1 MTLAARD
8 NSAPTLPS
16 PASGGGLGRGPSRFA
31 IPLRFALRDLRG
43 GLRGFYVFIACIALG
58 VMAIAGVNSFASSL
72 GDGLARE
79 GRTILGGDL
88 SFTLIQREADA
99 AERAFLDR
107 AGRVSAAATM
117 RAMART
123 GDGRTA
129 LVEIK
134 AVDAAYPLFGAARL
148 DPAMPLADALAA
160 RDGVFGAAADPLLL
174 ARLDL
179 KPGARIT
186 IGAATIEI
194 RAALTSE
201 PDRLSAGGFGLGPRL
216 MISPDALRATG
227 LLQPGTQVRWHY
239 RLRLADNDASD
250 AAVQRVIDA
259 ASAQVPDAGWEVR
272 SRSNA
277 SPGLER
283 NIERFTQ
290 YLTLVGL
297 TALLVGG
304 VGVANAI
311 RGHLDRKRD
320 AIATMKTL
328 GATGGSV
335 FTVYLTQAMALA
347 FIGAIPGLI
356 LGAALPFLIAWGFGS
371 ILPLPLAPTLHP
383 DDLAL
388 ALLYGLLTALAF
400 AIWPLGR
407 AHDVS
412 VSALFRDEVAP
423 ERHWP
428 RTIYVVLTVV
438 AVATLA
444 VLAVKLAYDQR
455 IAAIFVVAA
464 AGVFVSLRLVA
475 SLVMAVA
482 RRVPR
487 PRSTV
492 LRLAI
497 ANIHRPG
504 ALTSSVVLSLGL
516 GLALLV
522 TVIEVDGNLRRQF
535 IAALPEQAP
544 SFFFLDIQSADAE
557 RFDAFI
563 RQHAPGATLER
574 VPMLR
579 GRIVS
584 ANGVRAEDIRV
595 PASQNWVLQS
605 DRGITYSDTI
615 PAGSRVVQGA
625 WWPADYSGPPL
636 VSFESRVAGALG
648 LKLGDPIVVNVL
660 GRNIEARVAN
670 LRTLDWQSLGINF
683 AMVFAPASLRG
694 APHTFIATLS
704 YPGGSTVA
712 QETALAEG
720 RRRHVPGRSPT
731 VRVREAIDSVGG
743 VVTNLVAALRGAS
756 ALTLLIAVLV
766 LGGALAAGHR
776 HRVYDAVVLKTVG
789 ATRGKL
795 LAAYALEYLML
806 GVATAVFGVAA
817 GTAAAAFVIRQV
829 MNLPFTWLP
838 GPDLAAAA
846 GAIVVTVALGLIG
859 TFHAL
864 GQKPAPVLRSL

>member
-1 MTLAARD
+1 MTLASRAV
-8 NSAPTLPS
+8 T
-16 PASGGGLGRGPSRFA
+16 PSRLS
-31 IPLRFALRDLRG
+31 IPLRFAIRDLRG

-88 SFTLIQREADA
+88 AFTLIHREADA
-99 AERAFLDR
+99 AERTFLER
-107 AGRVSAAATM
+107 SGRVSVAATM

-123 GDGRTA
+123 PDGRTA
-129 LVEIK
+129 LVEVK
-134 AVDAAYPLFGAARL
+134 AVDGTYPLFGAARL
-148 DPAMPLADALAA
+148 DPALPLADALAT

-174 ARLDL
+174 ARLEL
-179 KPGARIT
+179 KPGAHIT
-186 IGAATIEI
+186 VGAATIEI
-194 RAALTSE
+194 RAALSSE

-216 MISPDALRATG
+216 MISPEALRATG
-227 LLQPGTQVRWHY
+227 LLQPGSQVRWHY
-239 RLRLADNDASD
+239 RLRLPPNDASD
-250 AAVQRVIDA
+250 AAVERTIA
-259 ASAQVPDAGWEVR
+259 AATAQVPDAGWEVR

-277 SPGLER
+277 SPALER

-320 AIATMKTL
+320 TIATMKSL
-328 GATGGSV
+328 GATGGEV
-335 FTVYLTQAMALA
+335 FVIYLTQAMTLAL
-347 FIGAIPGLI
+347 IGAIPGLI
-356 LGAALPFLIAWGFGS
+356 LGAALPFLVAWGFGS
-371 ILPLPLAPTLHP
+371 ILPLPLAPTLHLE
-383 DDLAL
+383 DLAL

-423 ERHWP
+423 ERRWP
-428 RTIYVVLTVV
+428 RRIYIALTIAAV
-438 AVATLA
+438 AVLAT
-444 VLAVKLAYDQR
+444 LAVKLAYDQR
-455 IAAIFVVAA
+455 VAAIFVAAA
-464 AGVFVSLRLVA
+464 AGVFVALRLVA

-482 RRVPR
+482 KRAPR
-487 PRSTV
+487 PRSTA

-504 ALTSSVVLSLGL
+504 ALTASVVMSLGL

-615 PAGSRVVQGA
+615 PAGSRVTEGA
-625 WWPADYSGPPL
+625 WWTPDYSGPPL
-636 VSFESRVAGALG
+636 VSFERRVASALG
-648 LKLGDPIVVNVL
+648 LSIGDAIVVNVL
-660 GRNIEARVAN
+660 GRNIEGRVAN

-694 APHTFIATLS
+694 APHTFIATLT

-712 QETALAEG
+712 AETELLKAAADTF
-720 RRRHVPGRSPT
+720 PSITT
-731 VRVREAIDSVGG
+731 VRVREAINSVGG
-743 VVTNLVAALRGAS
+743 IVTNLVAALRGAS

-817 GTAAAAFVIRQV
+817 GTAAAAFVVRQV

-846 GAIVVTVALGLIG
+846 LAVGVTVVLGLIG

>member
-1 MTLAARD
+1 MTLA
-8 NSAPTLPS
+8 S
-16 PASGGGLGRGPSRFA
+16 PNIASSRLS

-72 GDGLARE
+72 ADGIARE
-79 GRTILGGDL
+79 GRTILGGDVA
-88 SFTLIQREADA
+88 FTLIHREADA

-107 AGRVSAAATM
+107 SGIVSAAGTM

-123 GDGRTA
+123 LSESKDARERADGGGTA

-134 AVDAAYPLFGAARL
+134 AVDGAYPLFGTVRL
-148 DPAMPLADALAA
+148 DPALSLADALVP
-160 RDGVFGAAADPLLL
+160 RDGVYGAAADPLLL
-174 ARLDL
+174 ARLGL
-179 KPGARIT
+179 TLPARIT

-194 RAALTSE
+194 RAALASE

-216 MISPDALRATG
+216 LIGADALHATG
-227 LLQPGTQVRWHY
+227 LIQPGSQVRWHY
-239 RLRLADNDASD
+239 RVRLAANDAGDS
-250 AAVQRVIDA
+250 AVQRVTA
-259 ASAQVPDAGWEVR
+259 AATAQVPDAGWEVR

-277 SPGLER
+277 SPALER

-297 TALLVGG
+297 TALLIGG

-311 RGHLDRKRD
+311 RGLLDRKRD
-320 AIATMKTL
+320 VIATMKAL
-328 GATGGSV
+328 GASGRDV
-335 FTVYLTQAMALA
+335 FTIYLTQAMTLAL
-347 FIGAIPGLI
+347 IGAIPGLM
-356 LGAALPFLIAWGFGS
+356 LGAALPFLIAHLFGAM
-371 ILPLPLAPTLHP
+371 LPLPLAPRLHF

-407 AHDVS
+407 VHDVS

-423 ERHWP
+423 ERRWP
-428 RTIYVVLTVV
+428 RFIYVALTVLAV
-438 AVATLA
+438 AVLA
-444 VLAVKLAYDQR
+444 ALAVKLAYDQR
-455 IAAIFVVAA
+455 IAAIFVIAA

-492 LRLAI
+492 LRLAV

-504 ALTSSVVLSLGL
+504 ALTTSVVLSLGL

-535 IAALPEQAP
+535 IAALPAQAP
-544 SFFFLDIQSADAE
+544 AFFFLDIQSADAA
-557 RFDAFI
+557 RFDEFI
-563 RQHAPGATLER
+563 KTHAPGATLER

-584 ANGVRAEDIRV
+584 AKGVRAEDIRV

-615 PAGSRVVQGA
+615 PAGSRVTEGE
-625 WWPADYSGPPL
+625 WWKPDYAGPPL
-636 VSFESRVAGALG
+636 VSFERRVASALG
-648 LKLGDPIVVNVL
+648 LAVGDPVVVNVL

-670 LRTLDWQSLGINF
+670 TRTLDWQSLGINF

-694 APHTFIATLS
+694 APHTYIATLT
-704 YPGGSTVA
+704 YPAGSTAAAEVA
-712 QETALAEG
+712 LLKAAADAFPAIT
-720 RRRHVPGRSPT
+720 T

-743 VVTNLVAALRGAS
+743 VVTSLVSALRGAS

-776 HRVYDAVVLKTVG
+776 HRVYDAVVLKTLG
-789 ATRGKL
+789 ATRGTL
-795 LAAYALEYLML
+795 LAAYVLEYLMIGL
-806 GVATAVFGVAA
+806 AAAVVGVAS
-817 GTAAAAFVIRQV
+817 GTVAAAFVVARV
-829 MNLPFTWLP
+829 MNLPFIWLP

-846 GAIVVTVALGLIG
+846 GAVAVTVALGLIG

>member
-1 MTLAARD
+1 MTIT
-8 NSAPTLPS
+8 APPVT
-16 PASGGGLGRGPSRFA
+16 PSRIS

-88 SFTLIQREADA
+88 AFSLIHREANA
-99 AERAFLDR
+99 SERAFLDR
-107 AGRVSAAATM
+107 AGTVSAAATM

-123 GDGRTA
+123 ASGGTA

-134 AVDAAYPLFGAARL
+134 AVDRDYPLFGTARL
-148 DPAMPLADALAA
+148 DPAGSLYDILAV
-160 RDGVFGAAADPLLL
+160 RDDVYGAAVDPLLL
-174 ARLDL
+174 ARLNL
-179 KPGARIT
+179 KLGARIT
-186 IGAATIEI
+186 VGAATIELRTI
-194 RAALTSE
+194 LQSE
-201 PDRLSAGGFGLGPRL
+201 PDRLSAGGFALGPRL
-216 MISPDALRATG
+216 LLSTDALRATR

-239 RLRLADNDASD
+239 RVRLPDNNASD
-250 AAVQRVIDA
+250 AAVERTIA
-259 ASAQVPDAGWEVR
+259 AATAQVPDAGWEVR
-272 SRSNA
+272 SRNNA
-277 SPGLER
+277 SPALER

-297 TALLVGG
+297 TALLIGG

-320 AIATMKTL
+320 SIATMKSL
-328 GATGGSV
+328 GATGGGV
-335 FTVYLTQAMALA
+335 FAIYLTQAMVMA
-347 FIGAIPGLI
+347 FIGAIPGLA

-371 ILPLPLAPTLHP
+371 ILPLPIAPMVHLE
-383 DDLAL
+383 DLAL

-407 AHDVS
+407 VHDVS

-423 ERHWP
+423 ERRWP
-428 RTIYVVLTVV
+428 RPVYIALTVA
-438 AVATLA
+438 AVTLLA
-444 VLAVKLAYDQR
+444 ILAVKLAYDQR
-455 IAAIFVVAA
+455 IAAIFVAAA
-464 AGVFVSLRLVA
+464 AGVFLSLRLVA
-475 SLVMAVA
+475 SLVMTLAKRA
-482 RRVPR
+482 PR
-487 PRSTV
+487 PRSTA
-492 LRLAI
+492 LRLAL

-504 ALTSSVVLSLGL
+504 ALTTSIVMSLGL

-535 IAALPEQAP
+535 IAALPERAP
-544 SFFFLDIQSADAE
+544 SFFFVDIQSADGA

-563 RQHAPGATLER
+563 QKRAAGATLER

-584 ANGVRAEDIRV
+584 ANGVRAEDLRV

-605 DRGITYSDTI
+605 DRGITYADTV
-615 PAGSRVVQGA
+615 PAGSRVSEGA
-625 WWPADYSGPPL
+625 WWPPDYSGPPL
-636 VSFESRVAGALG
+636 VSFERRVANALG
-648 LKLGDPIVVNVL
+648 LTVGDPVVVNVL

-670 LRTLDWQSLGINF
+670 LRALEWQSLGINF
-683 AMVFAPASLRG
+683 AMVFSPASLRG

-704 YPGGSTVA
+704 DPNGSSVA
-712 QETALAEG
+712 QETALLKA
-720 RRRHVPGRSPT
+720 VADAFPTVTT
-731 VRVREAIDSVGG
+731 VRVREAVDTVGG
-743 VVTNLVAALRGAS
+743 LITSLVAALRGAS
-756 ALTLLIAVLV
+756 ALTLVIAVLV

-789 ATRGKL
+789 ATRGRL
-795 LAAYALEYLML
+795 LAAYALEYLIL

-829 MNLPFTWLP
+829 MNLSFTWLP
-838 GPDLAAAA
+838 GPDLIAA
-846 GAIVVTVALGLIG
+846 GVAVAVTVALGLVG

>member
-1 MTLAARD
+1 MTLAA
-8 NSAPTLPS
+8 PTVPS
-16 PASGGGLGRGPSRFA
+16 SRLS

-58 VMAIAGVNSFASSL
+58 VMAIAGVNSFASGL

-88 SFTLIQREADA
+88 AFTLIQREAEP

-123 GDGRTA
+123 TDGGAA
-129 LVEIK
+129 LVEMK
-134 AVDAAYPLFGAARL
+134 AVDVPYPLFGTLRL
-148 DPAMPLADALAA
+148 NPPLPLAEALAT

-174 ARLDL
+174 ARLNL
-179 KPGARIT
+179 KLGARIT
-186 IGAATIEI
+186 IGDATIEI
-194 RAALTSE
+194 RATIASE

-216 MISPDALRATG
+216 LVGQDALRATG
-227 LLQPGTQVRWHY
+227 LLQPGAQVRWHY
-239 RLRLADNDASD
+239 RVRLPAGDASD
-250 AAVQRVIDA
+250 AAVQRAITVA
-259 ASAQVPDAGWEVR
+259 TAQVPGAGWEVR
-272 SRSNA
+272 SRNNA
-277 SPGLER
+277 APALER

-320 AIATMKTL
+320 TIATMKSL
-328 GATGGSV
+328 GAPGGGV
-335 FTVYLTQAMALA
+335 FAIYLTQAMTMAL
-347 FIGAIPGLI
+347 IGAIPGLV

-371 ILPLPLAPTLHP
+371 ILPLPLAPALHP
-383 DDLAL
+383 QDLAL

-407 AHDVS
+407 VHDVS

-423 ERHWP
+423 ERRWP
-428 RTIYVVLTVV
+428 RPIYIALTIA
-438 AVATLA
+438 AVALLA
-444 VLAVKLAYDQR
+444 TLAVKLAYDQR
-455 IAAIFVVAA
+455 IATIFVVAA
-464 AGVFVSLRLVA
+464 AAVFLSLRLVA
-475 SLVMAVA
+475 SGLMALA
-482 RRVPR
+482 KRMPR
-487 PRSTV
+487 PRSTA

-504 ALTSSVVLSLGL
+504 ALTPSVVMSLGL
-516 GLALLV
+516 GLALLI

-535 IAALPEQAP
+535 LAALPERAP

-584 ANGVRAEDIRV
+584 ANGVRAADIRV

-605 DRGITYSDTI
+605 DRGITYSDII
-615 PAGSRVVQGA
+615 PLGSRVSEGA
-625 WWPADYSGPPL
+625 WWPPDYAGPPL
-636 VSFESRVAGALG
+636 VSFERRVASALG
-648 LKLGDPIVVNVL
+648 LTIGDPVEVNVL
-660 GRNIEARVAN
+660 GRTIEARVAN
-670 LRTLDWQSLGINF
+670 VRTLDWQSLGINF

-694 APHTFIATLS
+694 APHTFIATLT

-712 QETALAEG
+712 AETELLKAAADTFPS
-720 RRRHVPGRSPT
+720 VTT
-731 VRVREAIDSVGG
+731 VRVREAVDSVGG
-743 VVTNLVAALRGAS
+743 LITNLVAALRGAS

-789 ATRGKL
+789 ATRGRL

-806 GVATAVFGVAA
+806 GIATAVFGVAA

-829 MNLPFTWLP
+829 MNLPFAWLP
-838 GPDLAAAA
+838 GPDLAAAGIA
-846 GAIVVTVALGLIG
+846 VTVTVALGLVG

>member
-1 MTLAARD
+1 
-8 NSAPTLPS
+8 
-16 PASGGGLGRGPSRFA
+16 
-31 IPLRFALRDLRG
+31 
-43 GLRGFYVFIACIALG
+43 
-58 VMAIAGVNSFASSL
+58 
-72 GDGLARE
+72 
-79 GRTILGGDL
+79 
-88 SFTLIQREADA
+88 
-99 AERAFLDR
+99 
-107 AGRVSAAATM
+107 M

-123 GDGRTA
+123 ADGRTA
-129 LVEIK
+129 LVEVK
-134 AVDAAYPLFGAARL
+134 AVDGAYPLFGAAQL
-148 DPAMPLADALAA
+148 DPAMPLADTLAM
-160 RDGVFGAAADPLLL
+160 RDGAFGAAADPLLL
-174 ARLDL
+174 ARLEL

-186 IGAATIEI
+186 VGAATIEI
-194 RAALTSE
+194 RAALSSE

-216 MISPDALRATG
+216 MISPEALRATG
-227 LLQPGTQVRWHY
+227 LLQPGSQVRWHY
-239 RLRLADNDASD
+239 RLRLPPSDASD
-250 AAVQRVIDA
+250 AAVERTIA
-259 ASAQVPDAGWEVR
+259 AATAQVPDAGWEVR

-277 SPGLER
+277 SPALER

-320 AIATMKTL
+320 TIATMKSL
-328 GATGGSV
+328 GATGGEV
-335 FTVYLTQAMALA
+335 FVIYLTQAMTLAL
-347 FIGAIPGLI
+347 IGAIPGLI
-356 LGAALPFLIAWGFGS
+356 LGAALPFLVAWGFGS
-371 ILPLPLAPTLHP
+371 ILPLPLAPTLHLE
-383 DDLAL
+383 DLAL

-423 ERHWP
+423 ERRWP
-428 RTIYVVLTVV
+428 RRIYIALTIAAV
-438 AVATLA
+438 AVLAT
-444 VLAVKLAYDQR
+444 LAVKLAYDQR
-455 IAAIFVVAA
+455 VAAIFVAAA
-464 AGVFVSLRLVA
+464 AGVFVALRLVA

-482 RRVPR
+482 KRAPR
-487 PRSTV
+487 PRSTA

-504 ALTSSVVLSLGL
+504 ALTASVVMSLGL

-563 RQHAPGATLER
+563 RQHAPGAALER

-615 PAGSRVVQGA
+615 PAGSRVTEGA
-625 WWPADYSGPPL
+625 WWTPDYSGPPL
-636 VSFESRVAGALG
+636 VSFERRVASALG
-648 LKLGDPIVVNVL
+648 LSIGDAIVVNVL

-694 APHTFIATLS
+694 APHTFIATLT
-704 YPGGSTVA
+704 YPGGSTIA
-712 QETALAEG
+712 AETELLKAAADTFPS
-720 RRRHVPGRSPT
+720 VTT

-743 VVTNLVAALRGAS
+743 IVTNLVAALRGAS
-756 ALTLLIAVLV
+756 ALTLLIAMLV

-806 GVATAVFGVAA
+806 GIATAVFGVAA
-817 GTAAAAFVIRQV
+817 GTAAAAFVVRQV

-846 GAIVVTVALGLIG
+846 LAVGVTVVLGLIG

>member
-1 MTLAARD
+1 MTIA
-8 NSAPTLPS
+8 APTATS
-16 PASGGGLGRGPSRFA
+16 SRLA
-31 IPLRFALRDLRG
+31 VPLRFALRDVRG

-88 SFTLIQREADA
+88 AFTLIHREANA
-99 AERAFLDR
+99 PERAFLER
-107 AGRVSAAATM
+107 AGSMSTAATM

-123 GDGRTA
+123 ANGGTA

-134 AVDAAYPLFGAARL
+134 AVDRAYPLFGAAQL
-148 DPAMPLADALAA
+148 DPAEPLYDVLAVRDDA
-160 RDGVFGAAADPLLL
+160 FGAAADPLLL
-174 ARLDL
+174 ARLNL
-179 KPGARIT
+179 KLGARIT
-186 IGAATIEI
+186 VGAATIEL
-194 RAALTSE
+194 RAVLQSE

-216 MISPDALRATG
+216 LISADALRATR

-239 RLRLADNDASD
+239 RVRLPANDTSD
-250 AAVQRVIDA
+250 AAVERTIA
-259 ASAQVPDAGWEVR
+259 AATAQVPDAGWEVR

-277 SPGLER
+277 SPALER

-297 TALLVGG
+297 TALLIGG

-311 RGHLDRKRD
+311 RGHLDRKRET
-320 AIATMKTL
+320 IATMKSL
-328 GATGGSV
+328 GATGGGV
-335 FTVYLTQAMALA
+335 FAIYLTQAMVMAL
-347 FIGAIPGLI
+347 IGAIPGLA

-371 ILPLPLAPTLHP
+371 ILPLPIAPMVHL

-407 AHDVS
+407 VHDVS

-423 ERHWP
+423 ERRWP
-428 RTIYVVLTVV
+428 RLVYIVLTVA
-438 AVATLA
+438 AVVSLAT
-444 VLAVKLAYDQR
+444 LAVKLAYDQR
-455 IAAIFVVAA
+455 IASIFVAAA
-464 AGVFVSLRLVA
+464 AGVFLSLRLVA
-475 SLVMAVA
+475 SLVMTLAKHA
-482 RRVPR
+482 PR
-487 PRSTV
+487 PRSTA
-492 LRLAI
+492 LRLAL

-504 ALTSSVVLSLGL
+504 ALTASVVMSLGL

-544 SFFFLDIQSADAE
+544 SFFFVDIQSADAE

-563 RQHAPGATLER
+563 RQRAPGATLER

-584 ANGVRAEDIRV
+584 VKGVRAEDLRV

-605 DRGITYSDTI
+605 DRGITYSDTV
-615 PAGSRVVQGA
+615 PVGSRVSDGA
-625 WWPADYSGPPL
+625 WWPPDYSGPPL
-636 VSFESRVAGALG
+636 VSFEHRVANALG
-648 LKLGDPIVVNVL
+648 LTIGDPVVVNVL

-670 LRTLDWQSLGINF
+670 LRTLEWQSLGINF

-704 YPGGSTVA
+704 YPNGSTAAAETELLKAVA
-712 QETALAEG
+712 DAFPT
-720 RRRHVPGRSPT
+720 VTT
-731 VRVREAIDSVGG
+731 VRVREAVDAVGG
-743 VVTNLVAALRGAS
+743 LITSLVAALRGAS
-756 ALTLLIAVLV
+756 ALTLVMAVLV

-789 ATRGKL
+789 ATRGRL

-806 GVATAVFGVAA
+806 GIATAVFGVAA
-817 GTAAAAFVIRQV
+817 GTAAAAFVIRQL
-829 MNLPFTWLP
+829 MNLSFTWLP
-838 GPDLAAAA
+838 GPDLAAAGVA
-846 GAIVVTVALGLIG
+846 VAVTVALGLLG

>member
-1 MTLAARD
+1 MTIT
-8 NSAPTLPS
+8 AP
-16 PASGGGLGRGPSRFA
+16 PATPSRLS

-88 SFTLIQREADA
+88 AFTLIHREAGA
-99 AERAFLDR
+99 AERAVLER
-107 AGRVSAAATM
+107 AGRVSTAATM

-123 GDGRTA
+123 AAGGTA

-134 AVDAAYPLFGAARL
+134 AVDRTYPLFGAARL
-148 DPAMPLADALAA
+148 DPAEPLYDVLAV
-160 RDGVFGAAADPLLL
+160 RDDVFGAAVDPLLL

-179 KPGARIT
+179 KVGAKIT
-186 IGAATIEI
+186 VGAATIEL
-194 RAALTSE
+194 RAVLSSE

-216 MISPDALRATG
+216 LISTDALRATR

-239 RLRLADNDASD
+239 RVRLPASDASD
-250 AAVQRVIDA
+250 AAVERTIA
-259 ASAQVPDAGWEVR
+259 TASAQVPDAGWEVR
-272 SRSNA
+272 SRRNA
-277 SPGLER
+277 SPALER
-283 NIERFTQ
+283 SIERFTQ

-320 AIATMKTL
+320 TIATMKSL
-328 GATGGSV
+328 GATGGGV
-335 FTVYLTQAMALA
+335 FAIYLTQAMVMALV
-347 FIGAIPGLI
+347 GAIPGLAI
-356 LGAALPFLIAWGFGS
+356 GAALPFLIAWGFGS
-371 ILPLPLAPTLHP
+371 ILPLPIAPALHAG
-383 DDLAL
+383 DLGL

-407 AHDVS
+407 VHDVS

-423 ERHWP
+423 ERRWP
-428 RTIYVVLTVV
+428 RRVYIVLTVL
-438 AVATLA
+438 AVALLA
-444 VLAVKLAYDQR
+444 TLAVKLAYDQR
-455 IAAIFVVAA
+455 VAMIFVVAA

-475 SLVMAVA
+475 GLVMALA
-482 RRVPR
+482 KHAPK
-487 PRSTV
+487 PRSTAW
-492 LRLAI
+492 RLAL

-504 ALTSSVVLSLGL
+504 ALTVSVVLSLGL

-544 SFFFLDIQSADAE
+544 SFFFVDIQSADAG
-557 RFDAFI
+557 RFDVFI
-563 RQHAPGATLER
+563 RQRAPGATLER

-584 ANGVRAEDIRV
+584 ANGVRAEDLRV

-605 DRGITYSDTI
+605 DRGITYSESV
-615 PAGSRVVQGA
+615 PAGSHVSEGA
-625 WWPADYSGPPL
+625 WWPPDYSGPPL
-636 VSFESRVAGALG
+636 VSFERRAANALG
-648 LKLGDPIVVNVL
+648 LKIGDPVVVNVL

-670 LRTLDWQSLGINF
+670 LRTLEWQSLGINF
-683 AMVFAPASLRG
+683 VMVFAPSSLRS
-694 APHTFIATLS
+694 APHTFIATLT
-704 YPGGSTVA
+704 YPGSSTVA
-712 QETALAEG
+712 AETDLLKAVVNAFPS
-720 RRRHVPGRSPT
+720 VTT
-731 VRVREAIDSVGG
+731 VRVREAVDTVGSLIAS
-743 VVTNLVAALRGAS
+743 LVAGLRGAS
-756 ALTLLIAVLV
+756 ALTLVMAVLV

-789 ATRGKL
+789 ATRRRL

-806 GVATAVFGVAA
+806 GLATAIFGVAA

-838 GPDLAAAA
+838 GPDLAAAGIA
-846 GAIVVTVALGLIG
+846 VAATVALGLVG

>member
-1 MTLAARD
+1 MTLASRHG
-8 NSAPTLPS
+8 NTPTLPS
-16 PASGGGLGRGPSRFA
+16 PASGGGSGRFA

-88 SFTLIQREADA
+88 AFTLIHREADA
-99 AERAFLDR
+99 NERAFLDR

-129 LVEIK
+129 LVEVK
-134 AVDAAYPLFGAARL
+134 AVDGAYPLFGAAKL
-148 DPAMPLADALAA
+148 DPAMPLGDALAA
-160 RDGVFGAAADPLLL
+160 RDGVFGAAVDPLLL

-179 KPGARIT
+179 KPGARLT
-186 IGAATIEI
+186 IGNATIEI
-194 RAALTSE
+194 RAALTGE

-216 MISPDALRATG
+216 MISADALRATG
-227 LLQPGTQVRWHY
+227 LLQPGSQVRWHY
-239 RLRLADNDASD
+239 RLRLADNDG
-250 AAVQRVIDA
+250 AVQRTINA
-259 ASAQVPDAGWEVR
+259 ATAQVPDAGWEVR
-272 SRSNA
+272 SRNNA

-320 AIATMKTL
+320 TIATMKSL

-335 FTVYLTQAMALA
+335 FTLYLTQTMLLA
-347 FIGAIPGLI
+347 FIGAVPGLI
-356 LGAALPFLIAWGFGS
+356 LGAALPFVIDWAFGS
-371 ILPLPLAPTLHP
+371 IIPLPLAPTLHLE
-383 DDLAL
+383 DLAL

-423 ERHWP
+423 DRHWP
-428 RTIYVVLTVV
+428 RTIYVALTVV

-455 IAAIFVVAA
+455 VAALFVLAA

-475 SLVMAVA
+475 TLVMAVA
-482 RRVPR
+482 KRVPR
-487 PRSTV
+487 PRSTA

-504 ALTSSVVLSLGL
+504 ALTTSIVMSLGL

-535 IAALPEQAP
+535 IAALPAQAP

-563 RQHAPGATLER
+563 REHAAGATLER
-574 VPMLR
+574 VPMMR

-605 DRGITYSDTI
+605 DRGITYAETI
-615 PAGSRVVQGA
+615 PAGSRVSQGA

-636 VSFESRVAGALG
+636 VSFESRVASALG
-648 LKLGDPIVVNVL
+648 LNVGDSIVVNVQ

-694 APHTFIATLS
+694 APHTFIATLT
-704 YPGGSTVA
+704 YPGGGTAA
-712 QETALAEG
+712 QEVALLKAASDTF
-720 RRRHVPGRSPT
+720 PSITT
-731 VRVREAIDSVGG
+731 VRVREAVDSVGG
-743 VVTNLVAALRGAS
+743 LITNLVSALRGAS

-776 HRVYDAVVLKTVG
+776 HRVYDAVILKTVG

-846 GAIVVTVALGLIG
+846 GAIVVTVALGLVG

>member
-1 MTLAARD
+1 MTLA
-8 NSAPTLPS
+8 S
-16 PASGGGLGRGPSRFA
+16 PAVTPSRLSV
-31 IPLRFALRDLRG
+31 PLRFAMRDLRG

-88 SFTLIQREADA
+88 SFTLIHREADA
-99 AERAFLDR
+99 TERAFLES
-107 AGRVSAAATM
+107 AGRVSTTATM

-123 GDGRTA
+123 ADGRTA
-129 LVEIK
+129 LVEVK
-134 AVDAAYPLFGAARL
+134 AVDGAYPLFGAARL
-148 DPAMPLADALAA
+148 DPAMALADVLAM
-160 RDGVFGAAADPLLL
+160 RDGAFGAAADPLLL

-179 KPGARIT
+179 KPGARFT
-186 IGAATIEI
+186 VGAATIEI

-216 MISPDALRATG
+216 MISPEALHATT
-227 LLQPGTQVRWHY
+227 LLQPGSQVRWHY
-239 RLRLADNDASD
+239 RVRLPANDASD
-250 AAVQRVIDA
+250 AAVERTIA
-259 ASAQVPDAGWEVR
+259 AATVQVPEAGWEVR

-283 NIERFTQ
+283 NIERFAQ

-311 RGHLDRKRD
+311 RGHLERKRD
-320 AIATMKTL
+320 TIATMKSL

-335 FTVYLTQAMALA
+335 FAIYLTQTMALA
-347 FIGAIPGLI
+347 FIGAVPGLI
-356 LGAALPFLIAWGFGS
+356 VGAALPFLIAWGFGS

-383 DDLAL
+383 EDLAL

-407 AHDVS
+407 VHDVS

-428 RTIYVVLTVV
+428 RRIYVALTVL
-438 AVATLA
+438 AVAALA
-444 VLAVKLAYDQR
+444 ILAVKLAYDQR
-455 IAAIFVVAA
+455 VAAIFVVAA

-482 RRVPR
+482 KRAPR
-487 PRSTV
+487 PRSTA

-504 ALTSSVVLSLGL
+504 ALTASVVMSLGL

-615 PAGSRVVQGA
+615 PAGSRVTEGA
-625 WWPADYSGPPL
+625 WWTPDYSGPPL
-636 VSFESRVAGALG
+636 VSFERRVASALG
-648 LKLGDPIVVNVL
+648 LKLGDSVVVNVL

-683 AMVFAPASLRG
+683 AMVFAPSSLRG
-694 APHTFIATLS
+694 APHTFIATLT
-704 YPGGSTVA
+704 YPGGSTVEA
-712 QETALAEG
+712 ETALLRAAADTF
-720 RRRHVPGRSPT
+720 PSITT
-731 VRVREAIDSVGG
+731 VRVREAVDSVGG
-743 VVTNLVAALRGAS
+743 IIANLVAALRGAS
-756 ALTLLIAVLV
+756 ALTLLIAILV

-817 GTAAAAFVIRQV
+817 GTAAAAFVVRQV

-846 GAIVVTVALGLIG
+846 VAVAVTVLLGLIG

>member
-1 MTLAARD
+1 MTVT
-8 NSAPTLPS
+8 APTVT
-16 PASGGGLGRGPSRFA
+16 PSRLA

-88 SFTLIQREADA
+88 SFTLIHREADT
-99 AERAFLDR
+99 AERGFLDR
-107 AGRVSAAATM
+107 AGQVSGAATM

-123 GDGRTA
+123 LEGGTA

-134 AVDAAYPLFGAARL
+134 AVDGAYPLLGAARL
-148 DPAMPLADALAA
+148 DPAMPLADALAV
-160 RDGVFGAAADPLLL
+160 RDGVYGAVAEPLLL
-174 ARLDL
+174 ARLNL

-186 IGAATIEI
+186 VGTATIEI

-216 MISPDALRATG
+216 MMSQDALRATG
-227 LLQPGTQVRWHY
+227 LVQPGSQVRWHY
-239 RLRLADNDASD
+239 RLRLPANDAND
-250 AAVQRVIDA
+250 AAVRRTIAA

-277 SPGLER
+277 SPGLES

-297 TALLVGG
+297 TALLIGG

-311 RGHLDRKRD
+311 RGQLDRKRD
-320 AIATMKTL
+320 TIATMKSL
-328 GATGGSV
+328 GATGGGV
-335 FTVYLTQAMALA
+335 FTIYLTQTMALA
-347 FIGAIPGLI
+347 LIGAIPGLI
-356 LGAALPFLIAWGFGS
+356 LGAVLPFLAARAFQS
-371 ILPLPLAPTLHP
+371 VLPLPIEPTLHLE
-383 DDLAL
+383 DLAL

-407 AHDVS
+407 VHDVS

-423 ERHWP
+423 DRHWP
-428 RTIYVVLTVV
+428 RRIYVALTVI
-438 AVATLA
+438 AVALLA
-444 VLAVKLAYDQR
+444 VLAIKLSYDQR
-455 IAAIFVVAA
+455 IAAIFVAAA
-464 AGVFVSLRLVA
+464 AGVFLSLRLVA

-482 RRVPR
+482 RRLPR
-487 PRSTV
+487 PRSTA

-504 ALTSSVVLSLGL
+504 ALTPSIVLSLGL

-544 SFFFLDIQSADAE
+544 SFFFLDIQSAEAE

-563 RQHAPGATLER
+563 RKHAPDAKLER

-615 PAGSRVVQGA
+615 PPGSRVTQGT
-625 WWPADYSGPPL
+625 WWGPDYSGPPL
-636 VSFESRVAGALG
+636 VSFERRVASALG
-648 LKLGDPIVVNVL
+648 LSVGDPVVVNVL

-683 AMVFAPASLRG
+683 VMVFAPASLRG
-694 APHTFIATLS
+694 APHTFIATLTD
-704 YPGGSTVA
+704 PHGTVA
-712 QETALAEG
+712 SETELLKAVADAFPA
-720 RRRHVPGRSPT
+720 VTT
-731 VRVREAIDSVGG
+731 VRVRDAIDSVGG
-743 VVTNLVAALRGAS
+743 LVTNLVAALRGAS
-756 ALTLLIAVLV
+756 ALTLLMAMLV

-795 LAAYALEYLML
+795 LTAYALEYLLL
-806 GVATAVFGVAA
+806 GLATAVFGVAA
-817 GTAAAAFVIRQV
+817 GTAAAAFVISQV

-846 GAIVVTVALGLIG
+846 LAVAVTVTLGLIG